1 MKQNKFN
8 LQQMK
13 GYFNDFIYTIELP
26 GIDKYDCH
34 VIHVKIFNPN
44 GINVAEYLIK
54 VNSKRKH
61 KKIFHRIIKF
71 IPEEIEQYIQSLEF
85 ESYVDDD
92 CYTRSATI
100 WHIK

>member
-26 GIDKYDCH
+26 GVDKYNCH
-34 VIHVKIFNPN
+34 IIHVKIFNPN

-54 VNSKRKH
+54 ITSKRKH
-61 KKIFHRIIKF
+61 KKIFHRVIKF
-71 IPEEIEQYIQSLEF
+71 IPEEIGRYIQSLEF
-85 ESYVDDD
+85 EDYVDDD
-92 CYTRSATI
+92 CYTRSTTI
-100 WHIK
+100 WHIR

>member
-26 GIDKYDCH
+26 GIDKYNCH
-34 VIHVKIFNPN
+34 IIYVKIFNLN

-54 VNSKRKH
+54 VTSKRKY
-61 KKIFHRIIKF
+61 KKIFHRVIKF
-71 IPEEIEQYIQSLEF
+71 IPEEIERYIQSLEF
-85 ESYVDDD
+85 EDCVDDD

-100 WHIK
+100 WHIR